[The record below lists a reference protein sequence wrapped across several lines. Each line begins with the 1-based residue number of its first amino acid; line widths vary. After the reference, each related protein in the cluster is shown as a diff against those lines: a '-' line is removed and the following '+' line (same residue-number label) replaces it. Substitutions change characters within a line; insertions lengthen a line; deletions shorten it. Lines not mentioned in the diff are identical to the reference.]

1 MWTNNQI
8 YDSGTVWR
16 SRGLACLVIVPTFA
30 MQYVIYDPHRRGF
43 WKSPT
48 KVVPSPDKAKVW
60 GQLSAAI
67 AQASIANRSRNVPDH
82 QVPSPH
88 HCDLP
93 DFVVRGYDDCWMC
106 METHSAP
113 PHHFLS

>member
-1 MWTNNQI
+1 MILVDNGN

-16 SRGLACLVIVPTFA
+16 SRGLACLITMPASA

-67 AQASIANRSRNVPDH
+67 VQASIANRSRSVPEC
-82 QVPSPH
+82 QAPSLH
-88 HCDLP
+88 HRDLP
-93 DFVVRGYDDCWMC
+93 NYVVRGYDQSWTCK
-106 METHSAP
+106 ETHDAP
-113 PHHFLS
+113 PVHMS

>member
-1 MWTNNQI
+1 M
-8 YDSGTVWR
+8 
-16 SRGLACLVIVPTFA
+16 PTLA

-48 KVVPSPDKAKVW
+48 KVVPSPDKARAW

-67 AQASIANRSRNVPDH
+67 AQASIANRSRNVPDR
-82 QVPSPH
+82 QTPSPH

-93 DFVVRGYDDCWMC
+93 NFVVRGYDDFWMC
-106 METHSAP
+106 KETHDAP
-113 PHHFLS
+113 PLHFLS